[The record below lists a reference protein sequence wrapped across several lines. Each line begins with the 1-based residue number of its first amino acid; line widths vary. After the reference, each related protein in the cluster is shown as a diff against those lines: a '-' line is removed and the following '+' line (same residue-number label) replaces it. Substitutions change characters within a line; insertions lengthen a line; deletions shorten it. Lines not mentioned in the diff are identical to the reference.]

1 MRTVISDP
9 ADPRVADYLHLADPA
24 RRVGFFIV
32 EGWEAVSRLL
42 QTDWPIRSVLVSA
55 DKVDRLDAPDRV
67 SLLVATQQVV
77 EATVGFQLHRG
88 VVAAVE
94 SRPLAGV
101 SDIAASSQTLVVL
114 EGLNDHENLGAI
126 IRTVAALG
134 IDGVVLDPTCADP
147 FYRRCVR
154 VSMGAVLT
162 VPIARSSRWP
172 EDADLLKKSGFRI
185 IAMTPDSGARDIRE
199 VTPVAKVA
207 VMLGSEATGLSPGAM
222 GAADE
227 RVRIPQAAGMDSLNV
242 GHAAA
247 IALHHFAHR

>member
-9 ADPRVADYLHLADPA
+9 GDPRVADYLHLADPA

-42 QTDWPIRSVLVSA
+42 RTDWPIRSVLVSA
-55 DKVDRLDAPDRV
+55 DKVDRLEAPAGV
-67 SLLVATQQVV
+67 SLLVATQEVV

-94 SRPLAGV
+94 SRPLAELGAV
-101 SDIAASSQTLVVL
+101 ASSCQTLVVL

-126 IRTVAALG
+126 FRTVAALG
-134 IDGVVLDPTCADP
+134 IDGVVLDPSCADP

-172 EDADLLKKSGFRI
+172 MDLDLLKEIGFTLV
-185 IAMTPDSGARDIRE
+185 AMTPDSDARDIRE
-199 VTPVAKVA
+199 VKPVARVA
-207 VMLGSEATGLSPGAM
+207 VMLGSEATGLSAEAM
-222 GAADE
+222 AGADE
-227 RVRIPQAAGMDSLNV
+227 RVRIPQASGMDSLNV

>member
-1 MRTVISDP
+1 
-9 ADPRVADYLHLADPA
+9 VADYQHLADPA
-24 RRVGFFIV
+24 RRAGFFIV

-42 QTDWPIRSVLVSA
+42 RTNWPIRSVLVSA
-55 DKVDRLDAPDRV
+55 EKVDRLDAPAG
-67 SLLVATQQVV
+67 VALFVASQEVL

-94 SRPLAGV
+94 NRPLAAVG
-101 SDIAASSQTLVVL
+101 DIAATSQTLVVL

-172 EDADLLKKSGFRI
+172 GDLLLLKEGRFRVV
-185 IAMTPDSGARDIRE
+185 AMTPDSSARDIRGVE
-199 VTPVAKVA
+199 PPPKVA
-207 VMLGSEATGLSPGAM
+207 VMLGSEASGLSAE
-222 GAADE
+222 AVAVADD
-227 RVRIPQAAGMDSLNV
+227 RVRIPQASGMDSLNV

>member
-9 ADPRVADYLHLADPA
+9 ADPRLSDYLHLADPA

-42 QTDWPIRSVLVSA
+42 RTDWPIRSVLVSA
-55 DKVDRLDAPDRV
+55 DKVERLGAPEEV
-67 SLLVATQQVV
+67 SVLVATQDVV

-88 VVAAVE
+88 VVAAVGL
-94 SRPLAGV
+94 RPLADV
-101 SDIAASSQTLVVL
+101 SAVAAASQTLAVL

-134 IDGVVLDPTCADP
+134 IDGVVLDPTTADP

-162 VPIARSSRWP
+162 VPLARSSRWQ
-172 EDADLLKKSGFRI
+172 EDLDLLKKTGFTLV
-185 IAMTPDSGARDIRE
+185 AMTPDADARDIRE
-199 VTPVAKVA
+199 VTRWSKVA
-207 VMLGSEATGLSPGAM
+207 VMLGSEATGLSPAAM
-222 GAADE
+222 AAADE
-227 RVRIPQAAGMDSLNV
+227 KVRIPQATGMDSLNV

>member
-9 ADPRVADYLHLADPA
+9 DDPRVADYLHLADPA

-32 EGWEAVSRLL
+32 EGWEAVVRLL
-42 QTDWPIRSVLVSA
+42 RTDWPIRSVLVSA
-55 DKVDRLDAPDRV
+55 DKADRLAAPSGV
-67 SLLVATQQVV
+67 PLLVATQEVV

-94 SRPLAGV
+94 IRPLPEV
-101 SDIAASSQTLVVL
+101 VEVASSCQTMVVL

-162 VPIARSSRWP
+162 VPMARSSRWP
-172 EDADLLKKSGFRI
+172 EDLDLLKEKGFTLV
-185 IAMTPDSGARDIRE
+185 AMTPVSDARDIRE
-199 VTPVAKVA
+199 LEQLSRVA
-207 VMLGSEATGLSPGAM
+207 VMMGSEASGLSGEAM
-222 GAADE
+222 AAADE
-227 RVRIPQAAGMDSLNV
+227 RVRIPQASGMDSLNV

>member
-9 ADPRVADYLHLADPA
+9 DDPRVADYVHLADPA

-32 EGWEAVSRLL
+32 EGWEAVVRLL
-42 QTDWPIRSVLVSA
+42 RTDWPIRSVLVSA
-55 DKVDRLDAPDRV
+55 DKVDRLGAPAGV
-67 SLLVATQQVV
+67 SLLVATQEVV

-88 VVAAVE
+88 VVAAVG
-94 SRPLAGV
+94 SRPLAEI
-101 SDIAASSQTLVVL
+101 SDVASSSQTLVLL

-172 EDADLLKKSGFRI
+172 ADLDLLKEMGFKLV
-185 IAMTPDSGARDIRE
+185 AMTPASDARDIRE
-199 VTPVAKVA
+199 VEPPAKGA
-207 VMLGSEATGLSPGAM
+207 VMLGSEASGLSAEAM
-222 GAADE
+222 AAADE

>member
-9 ADPRVADYLHLADPA
+9 DDPRVADYVHLADPA
-24 RRVGFFIV
+24 RRAGFFIV
-32 EGWEAVSRLL
+32 EGWEAVVRLL
-42 QTDWPIRSVLVSA
+42 RTDWPIRSVLVSA
-55 DKVDRLDAPDRV
+55 DKVDRLGAPAGV
-67 SLLVATQQVV
+67 SLLVATQEVV

-94 SRPLAGV
+94 SRPLAEIGDV
-101 SDIAASSQTLVVL
+101 ASSSETLVVL

-134 IDGVVLDPTCADP
+134 IEGAVLDPTCADP

-162 VPIARSSRWP
+162 VPMARSLRWP
-172 EDADLLKKSGFRI
+172 ADLDLLKELGFTLV
-185 IAMTPDSGARDIRE
+185 AMTPSSEARDIRGLE
-199 VTPVAKVA
+199 PLARVA
-207 VMLGSEATGLSPGAM
+207 VMLGSEATGLTAEAM
-222 GAADE
+222 AAADQ
-227 RVRIPQAAGMDSLNV
+227 RVRIPQASGMDSLNV

>member
-9 ADPRVADYLHLADPA
+9 DDPRVADYVHLADPA
-24 RRVGFFIV
+24 RRAGFFIV
-32 EGWEAVSRLL
+32 EGWEAVVRLL
-42 QTDWPIRSVLVSA
+42 RTDWPIRSVLVSA
-55 DKVDRLDAPDRV
+55 DKVDRLGAPAGV
-67 SLLVATQQVV
+67 SLLVATQEVV

-94 SRPLAGV
+94 SRPLAEIGDV
-101 SDIAASSQTLVVL
+101 ASSSETLVVL

-134 IDGVVLDPTCADP
+134 IEGAVLDPTCADP

-162 VPIARSSRWP
+162 VPMARSSRWP
-172 EDADLLKKSGFRI
+172 ADLDLLKELGFTLV
-185 IAMTPDSGARDIRE
+185 AMTPSSEARDIRGLE
-199 VTPVAKVA
+199 PLARVA
-207 VMLGSEATGLSPGAM
+207 VMLGSEATGLTAEAM
-222 GAADE
+222 AAADQ
-227 RVRIPQAAGMDSLNV
+227 RVRIPQASGMDSLNV

>member
-32 EGWEAVSRLL
+32 EGWEAVNRLL
-42 QTDWPIRSVLVSA
+42 RTDWPIRSVLVSA
-55 DKVDRLDAPDRV
+55 DKVDRLDAPERV
-67 SLLVATQQVV
+67 SLLVATQAVV

-101 SDIAASSQTLVVL
+101 GDVASKSRTLVVL

-126 IRTVAALG
+126 LRTVAALG

-162 VPIARSSRWP
+162 IPIARSSRWP
-172 EDADLLKKSGFRI
+172 GDVELLKTSGFRVV
-185 IAMTPDSGARDIRE
+185 AMTPDSGARDIRE
-199 VTPVAKVA
+199 VEPVAKVA
-207 VMLGSEATGLSPGAM
+207 VMLGSEATGLTAEALA
-222 GAADE
+222 AADE
-227 RVRIPQAAGMDSLNV
+227 LVRIPQAAGMDSLNV

>member
-9 ADPRVADYLHLADPA
+9 ADPRVADYQHLADPA

-42 QTDWPIRSVLVSA
+42 RTDWPIRSVLVSA
-55 DKVDRLDAPDRV
+55 DKVDRLNAPDEV
-67 SLLVATQQVV
+67 SLLVAPQEVV

-94 SRPLAGV
+94 SRPLAVVGDV
-101 SDIAASSQTLVVL
+101 ASSSQSLVIL

-126 IRTVAALG
+126 LRTVAALG

-172 EDADLLKKSGFRI
+172 EDLDLLRDSGFRV
-185 IAMTPDSGARDIRE
+185 IAMTPDSDARDIRE
-199 VTPVAKVA
+199 VEPVAKVA
-207 VMLGSEATGLSPGAM
+207 VMLGSEATGLSAEAM
-222 GAADE
+222 AAADD
-227 RVRIPQAAGMDSLNV
+227 RVRIPQASGMDSLNV